1 MGGSTTLTIRLD
13 RETKEQIERLSAVL
27 GVNLSDLIRQYVIP
41 LAKVA
46 VTLEATKM
54 VENLERAVL
63 KAIIASNEFQELLK
77 KLKKLLKEEEFC
89 GGYNCE
95 YKYSYRVLPSGT
107 GISFLTITEV
117 DKILWPA
124 RIERYVENW
133 HDYWEIEEIK
143 TLRELVEWLRDLEE
157 TLAYNLREKIQEI
170 KEAVR
175 FFLS

>member
-1 MGGSTTLTIRLD
+1 MTVRLD
-13 RETKEQIERLSAVL
+13 KVTKEQIEKLATML
-27 GVNLSDLIRQYVIP
+27 GINLSDLMRQYVIP
-41 LAKVA
+41 LAKIT

-63 KAIIASNEFQELLK
+63 KAIIASNEFQKLLRELK
-77 KLKKLLKEEEFC
+77 RFLKEEEFC

-95 YKYSYRVLPSGT
+95 YRYSYRVLPSGT
-107 GISFLTITEV
+107 SISFLTITEV

-124 RIERYVENW
+124 RIERYVEDW
-133 HDYWEIEEIK
+133 HDYWEIEEIE
-143 TLRELVEWLRDLEE
+143 TLRDLVEWLRDLE
-157 TLAYNLREKIQEI
+157 TALAYNLQEKIQEI